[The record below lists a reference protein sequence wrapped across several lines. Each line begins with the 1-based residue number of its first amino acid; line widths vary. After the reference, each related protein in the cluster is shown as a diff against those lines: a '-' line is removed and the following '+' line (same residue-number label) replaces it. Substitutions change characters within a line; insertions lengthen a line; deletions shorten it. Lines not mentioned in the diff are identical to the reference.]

1 MRPFKFTV
9 VFYASAIKSYVLTV
23 KSTPKCVGSLHMYGN
38 WVPYPVADTAPSLS
52 KIRVFEPLNE
62 PEPLT

>member
-1 MRPFKFTV
+1 
-9 VFYASAIKSYVLTV
+9 
-23 KSTPKCVGSLHMYGN
+23 MYGN

-52 KIRVFEPLNE
+52 KVRFFEPLNE